1 VISFRF
7 HLVSLVAVFL
17 ALGVG
22 VLTGTTVINRG
33 VVARLESQTE
43 SISGQLESLREELGQ
58 LQSEA
63 EVWSALGDEA
73 TESLLTG
80 RLTQQ
85 EVILVTQDGTSEES
99 LAGVRGALEASGATV
114 AALLSIGPRMALA
127 TDAERE
133 SLSAIVGAE
142 TGEDPAALAAAAAQL
157 LAERLADGPNGTDT
171 LEQLLDEDFLVVQ
184 GPRLTETG
192 LRGLGGPDEIFVAVA
207 GGPAQS
213 DLTPASFMVPLVA
226 DLVAAGMP
234 VAAAEPA
241 RGEEQEPPFVTILR
255 TEANVGPLIAT
266 QDNVDHP
273 AGQIGIV
280 LALEDLLQGSP
291 GHYGIKDGTSRALP
305 EIS

>member
-43 SISGQLESLREELGQ
+43 SISGQLDSLREELGQ

-63 EVWSALGDEA
+63 EVWGALGEEA
-73 TESLLTG
+73 TEPILAG
-80 RLTQQ
+80 RLAQQ

-99 LAGVRGALEASGATV
+99 LSGVRGALEASGATV
-114 AALLSIGPRMALA
+114 AALLSVGPRMALA

-133 SLSAIVGAE
+133 SLAAIVGGA
-142 TGEDPAALAAAAAQL
+142 TDADPATLTAQAAQL
-157 LAERLADGPNGTDT
+157 LAERLSAGPNGSDT
-171 LEQLLDEDFLVVQ
+171 LERLLDEDFLIVQ

-192 LRGLGGPDEIFVAVA
+192 LRGLGGRDEVFVAVA

-213 DLTPASFMVPLVA
+213 ELTPASFLVPLVV

-234 VAAAEPA
+234 VAAAEPV

-255 TEANVGPLIAT
+255 AEADVGPLIAT

-273 AGQIGIV
+273 AGQMGIV
-280 LALEDLLQGSP
+280 LALEDLLQGDP
-291 GHYGIKDGTSRALP
+291 GHYGVKDGTSRAFP